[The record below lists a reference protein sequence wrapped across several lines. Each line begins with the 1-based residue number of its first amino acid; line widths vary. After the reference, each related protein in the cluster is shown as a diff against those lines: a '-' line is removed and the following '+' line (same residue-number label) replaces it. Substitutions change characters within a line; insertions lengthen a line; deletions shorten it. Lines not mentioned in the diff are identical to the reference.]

1 MIFQRYLAR
10 EIIVTFLAVTLV
22 LSLIYASATF
32 LRFLGD
38 VAGSD
43 IPAGATLSILALKLL
58 GSMGHLLPLSLYL
71 AVLLGF
77 GRLYRDQEMTA
88 LAACGI
94 GPNQLLRI
102 VLMLS
107 AVIGAGIGAIT
118 LYAAPWAERQVLHI
132 KADAEAQAS
141 FAGLAAGRFT
151 SFRGANVVFYVERAS
166 EDTRQMERVF
176 AHRRVDG
183 VGYVLTA
190 DKAYLTVDEETGER
204 FVIFVDGYR
213 YEGTPGQADF
223 KVTRYREHGLR
234 IPAPEA
240 LTPEFRKATRPT
252 QQIWTSDR
260 ADDRAELQWRLG
272 VPASAVI
279 MALLSVLLSKAKP
292 RQGRYA
298 NLFTAI
304 VIYMVY
310 SNLLGVAEKWY
321 EQGQTP
327 PALGIWWVHGLALA
341 FLLALYVKQVGVAW
355 LFQSRR
361 AQTA

>member
-38 VAGSD
+38 VAGGG
-43 IPAGATLSILALKLL
+43 IPASATLSILGLKLL
-58 GSMGHLLPLSLYL
+58 GSMGHLLPLALYL

-88 LAACGI
+88 LSACGI
-94 GPNQLLRI
+94 GPNRLLRI
-102 VLMLS
+102 VFVLAS
-107 AVIGAGIGAIT
+107 VIAVGIGAIT

-132 KADAEAQAS
+132 RANAEAQAS
-141 FAGLAAGRFT
+141 FASLAAGRFT
-151 SFRGANVVFYVERAS
+151 SFRGANAVFYVERAS
-166 EDTRQMERVF
+166 EDKREMEGVF
-176 AHRRVDG
+176 AHRRVNG
-183 VGYVLTA
+183 VGFVLTA
-190 DKAYLTVDEETGER
+190 DKAYQTVDIETGER
-204 FVIFVDGYR
+204 FVVFVDGYR

-252 QQIWTSDR
+252 QQIWNSDR
-260 ADDRAELQWRLG
+260 PDDRAELQWRLG

-310 SNLLGVAEKWY
+310 SNLLGVGEKWY

-327 PALGIWWVHGLALA
+327 AILGIWWVHGLALA
-341 FLLALYVKQVGVAW
+341 LLLGIYTRQVGLAW
-355 LFQSRR
+355 LFRSDRT
-361 AQTA
+361 QTA

>member
-1 MIFQRYLAR
+1 MIVQRYLAR
-10 EIIVTFLAVTLV
+10 EILLTFLAVTLV

-32 LRFLGD
+32 LRFLGE
-38 VAGSD
+38 VAGGG
-43 IPAGATLSILALKLL
+43 IPAGATLGILGLKVL
-58 GSMGHLLPLSLYL
+58 GSMGHLLPLALYL

-102 VLMLS
+102 VFVLS
-107 AVIGAGIGAIT
+107 SVVAAGIGAIT
-118 LYAAPWAERQVLHI
+118 LYAAPWAERQVLLI

-141 FAGLAAGRFT
+141 FASLAAGRFT
-151 SFRGANVVFYVERAS
+151 NFRGANVVFYVERAS
-166 EDTRQMERVF
+166 EDNRQMEQVF
-176 AHRRVDG
+176 AHRRVNG

-190 DKAYLTVDEETGER
+190 DKAYQTIDSETGER
-204 FVIFVDGYR
+204 FMVFVDGYR

-223 KVTRYREHGLR
+223 KVTRYHEHGLR
-234 IPAPEA
+234 IPVPEA

-252 QQIWTSDR
+252 QQIWKSDR
-260 ADDRAELQWRLG
+260 SDDRAELQWRLG
-272 VPASAVI
+272 VPISAVV

-327 PALGIWWVHGLALA
+327 AILGIWWVHGLALG
-341 FLLALYVKQVGVAW
+341 LLLMMYAKQVGFAW
-355 LFQSRR
+355 LLRSRG
-361 AQTA
+361 APVT